1 MTHQSYNIN
10 SHKKGYPDTG
20 NKVLPPLAVPVPPV
34 TPAVTTPAISEDEL
48 NDLLFGDEVNKLHIC
63 EVPDDAEFGHAI
75 YRDGVYKIQTNAIGR
90 FVTLRNKHIGNNEYH
105 YLERVG
111 QQSFK
116 MLLPKIPKRFLSGM
130 IELFTNIAKT
140 NNNEVMVQIF
150 WNKTTEEYQ
159 MCVPYQ
165 EVAGA
170 SITFDRNSGD
180 IIDPN
185 LLWVMDVHSH
195 VYMNNFFSGTDSK
208 DEISTRVFGVIGQ
221 LNKPGLH
228 MSVRA
233 GSGGAFIDL
242 QVEDIFDM
250 DDAEHYTVPEE
261 EYVNI
266 VARNTPGFKSK
277 FVPVYP
283 AATITHAGYPF
294 ANVHR
299 GGTGRNTH
307 YNYGGY
313 GGYDYDYDGYP
324 AGGAYGGG
332 KKYYSEYPTVYTTLA
347 SIRDLSVI
355 GKLFTPEQIANSAPS
370 DISLLVS
377 RLAETEL
384 YGEDGSSCELMFEF
398 AGNLLNSIET
408 HAAKSTSL
416 VHQDE
421 PTFGY
426 VAETI
431 TEVVTYANLEY
442 EEKIEVLEELVR
454 SATELLT
461 DIKENPHLHTKP
473 SVLVVDKMN
482 SDLDADFDAISDAE
496 FKDDLDSLFGD
507 NASKKKFRRKGKQK

>member
-1 MTHQSYNIN
+1 MTHKSYNVI
-10 SHKKGYPDTG
+10 SHNKGYPDTG
-20 NKVLPPLAVPVPPV
+20 NKVLPPIVAPAEPIV
-34 TPAVTTPAISEDEL
+34 PAVTAPAISEDEL

-75 YRDGVYKIQTNAIGR
+75 YRDGIYKIQTNTIGR

-111 QQSFK
+111 EQSFK
-116 MLLPKIPKRFLSGM
+116 LLLPKIPKRFLSGM
-130 IELFTNIAKT
+130 VELFTNIAKT

-208 DEISTRVFGVIGQ
+208 DEVSTRVFGVIGQ

-233 GSGGAFIDL
+233 GSGGVFIDL

-250 DDAEHYTVPEE
+250 DDTEHYTVPEE

-266 VARNTPGFKSK
+266 VARGTPGFKSK
-277 FVPVYP
+277 FTPVYP
-283 AATITHAGYPF
+283 TTTTVPASYPSS
-294 ANVHR
+294 NVHR

-313 GGYDYDYDGYP
+313 GGYDYDYDGYIT
-324 AGGAYGGG
+324 GASYAG
-332 KKYYSEYPTVYTTLA
+332 KKYYAEYPTVYTTIS
-347 SIRDLSVI
+347 SIRDLSAI
-355 GKLFTPEQIANSAPS
+355 GKLFTPEQIGNSAPS

-377 RLAETEL
+377 RLAETEMF
-384 YGEDGSSCELMFEF
+384 GEEGSSCELMFEF

-421 PTFGY
+421 PPFDY
-426 VAETI
+426 VADTI
-431 TEVVTYANLEY
+431 TEVVTYAKLEY
-442 EEKIEVLEELVR
+442 EEKVDVLEALIR
-454 SATELLT
+454 SATELLA
-461 DIKENPHLHTKP
+461 DVKENPHLHTKP
-473 SVLVVDKMN
+473 SVLLVDKMN
-482 SDLDADFDAISDAE
+482 NDLDADFDEISDAE
-496 FKDDLDSLFGD
+496 LKDDLDSLFGE
-507 NASKKKFRRKGKQK
+507 ATSKKKSRRKGKQK